1 MEENITEEFVTFNES
16 EAAFLE
22 AEQEVIEA
30 PKKPAR
36 RRRKPKSE
44 AHCEPEVED
53 GLQVCPKVKRSSFE
67 PPVRPMRR
75 GVTKSKRGT
84 PKIL

>member
-1 MEENITEEFVTFNES
+1 MEENITEEFVTFEES

-36 RRRKPKSE
+36 RRKKPKSE
-44 AHCEPEVED
+44 AVCEPEIEE
-53 GLQVCPKVKRSSFE
+53 GLQVCPKVKRTSFQ
-67 PPVRPMRR
+67 PPIRPMRR
-75 GVTKSKRGT
+75 NVTKSKRGI

>member
-1 MEENITEEFVTFNES
+1 MEENITEEFVTFEES

-30 PKKPAR
+30 PKKPVR
-36 RRRKPKSE
+36 RRKKPKSE
-44 AHCEPEVED
+44 AVCEPEVEE
-53 GLQVCPKVKRSSFE
+53 GFQVCPKVKRTSFE

-75 GVTKSKRGT
+75 GVTKSKRGI